1 MFQSDRSNMWSHH
14 HKHAS
19 PSFPPTWVVLTLL
32 SALDTSAQST
42 WSPEPK
48 VIDEVPEAQYEV
60 SQPDESSESRK
71 IVSVA
76 IFGTIGILLVIAVVT
91 GRRYC
96 NATRLDNSPRIN
108 SSVESFSPADSH
120 IHAGIGADILDNNE
134 RGLITPKRNA
144 ILDFSL
150 VSSTSPQ
157 SECVTINGDQTLND
171 TATLGTRGRGSFST
185 CKTSN
190 AAQLLGSEFSEE
202 ARVLTF
208 DDSCCD
214 ENTEIAGDRSLFVPF
229 DTNSSETTKYD
240 TETHGD
246 ETAMQSACIVVP
258 EASQEI
264 GSEDTAG
271 RTNNEPESK
280 VVDFTLEYPVKVGS
294 EESPDDTESA
304 AGFHTLKFLLERM
317 ESNAKSTKSQSD
329 EV

>member
-229 DTNSSETTKYD
+229 DTNSSEVRLTIPFPRYGSYT
-240 TETHGD
+240 
-246 ETAMQSACIVVP
+246 QSATDNTHEIRHIFACVVYGRIVHLF
-258 EASQEI
+258 I
-264 GSEDTAG
+264 G
-271 RTNNEPESK
+271 
-280 VVDFTLEYPVKVGS
+280 VDSRACLGWATILYTDNKIR
-294 EESPDDTESA
+294 
-304 AGFHTLKFLLERM
+304 HR
-317 ESNAKSTKSQSD
+317 NARR
-329 EV
+329 